1 MCCDFLRS
9 EGYIEVIVE
18 AAVVRR
24 NPSEAPTHPLTD
36 DFYLINGSTR
46 HSHVSDVM
54 VFQMHENAF
63 NMVDL
68 EGTPNALSV
77 LPRSHHEVLH
87 EELTSTVEQL
97 RKRHLALRRIKY
109 VRLLDFYPWK
119 RAPFCAQLI
128 AKFRELFLFR

>member
-18 AAVVRR
+18 VAVVRR

-36 DFYLINGSTR
+36 DFYLNGSTG
-46 HSHVSDVM
+46 HSHISDVM

-63 NMVDL
+63 NMIDL

-87 EELTSTVEQL
+87 KELTSTVEEL

-109 VRLLDFYPWK
+109 VRLLDFYPRK
-119 RAPFCAQLI
+119 RALLRAQLI
-128 AKFRELFLFR
+128 AKFRELFLFH